1 VETAFELVEPNAPAM
16 IESLRAVGYT
26 VQAAVADL
34 IDNSISAHSRNV
46 WVSFHWDGSRSF
58 VSITDDGDGMDGESL
73 TEAMRLGSRGPLEDR
88 DPSDLGRFGLGL
100 KTASFSQCRRLT
112 VWSRTDAPDFAVRC
126 WDLDYVC
133 ETGEWR
139 LLKEAAPGP
148 SARSA
153 LLKEPRPKTIVVWE
167 NLDRL
172 TDNRPVDD
180 ERAHDRFLETIE
192 AVEKHLA
199 MVFHRFLEPPTE
211 LAIWINGQPIA
222 PWDPFLRAESAT
234 QQLAEETFATD
245 NGRVVVRPFV
255 LPHHT
260 RLSLDVH
267 QRAAGPGGWNA
278 RQGFYVYRNRRLLVP
293 GDWLHLGFQK
303 EEHAKLARIQVDIPN
318 TLDST
323 WQIDVK
329 KSTARP
335 PGALREEL
343 RRIAKV
349 TRKRATEIYRHR
361 GKVIARSAT
370 RSDSFVWKQ
379 IVRHGKVSY
388 RVNRE
393 HPFVQDALELA
404 GENRKQVESLIR
416 VIEETVPAPLIS
428 LQSSQAPDEQALPFD
443 GATSEVAGLLQRLF
457 DSLRAS
463 GLTREEAR
471 VRLAAIEPFNHFAEL
486 IAILEDVPA

>member
-1 VETAFELVEPNAPAM
+1 
-16 IESLRAVGYT
+16 
-26 VQAAVADL
+26 
-34 IDNSISAHSRNV
+34 
-46 WVSFHWDGSRSF
+46 
-58 VSITDDGDGMDGESL
+58 
-73 TEAMRLGSRGPLEDR
+73 
-88 DPSDLGRFGLGL
+88 
-100 KTASFSQCRRLT
+100 
-112 VWSRTDAPDFAVRC
+112 
-126 WDLDYVC
+126 
-133 ETGEWR
+133 
-139 LLKEAAPGP
+139 
-148 SARSA
+148 
-153 LLKEPRPKTIVVWE
+153 
-167 NLDRL
+167 
-172 TDNRPVDD
+172 
-180 ERAHDRFLETIE
+180 
-192 AVEKHLA
+192 
-199 MVFHRFLEPPTE
+199 
-211 LAIWINGQPIA
+211 
-222 PWDPFLRAESAT
+222 
-234 QQLAEETFATD
+234 
-245 NGRVVVRPFV
+245 
-255 LPHHT
+255 
-260 RLSLDVH
+260 
-267 QRAAGPGGWNA
+267 
-278 RQGFYVYRNRRLLVP
+278 LLVP

-343 RRIAKV
+343 KRIAKV

-428 LQSSQAPDEQALPFD
+428 LQSSQAPDEQALPFG
-443 GATSEVAGLLQRLF
+443 GATSEVTGLLQRLF

-486 IAILEDVPA
+486 IAILEDAPA